1 MSTLGIPELMI
12 AAFIALWGLVPL
24 AAAVWAIVTLY
35 RLRTNLDAIRATL
48 ERVERTLA
56 QR

>member
-12 AAFIALWGLVPL
+12 VAFIALWGLVPL